1 MINNIVQYQKIYNH
15 VWRKHKSR
23 IQTEKKIGEI
33 RNYLI
38 EEINQNKLMGKK
50 RKKVCR
56 VFSYILLIVTSRITE
71 LVYIFA
77 FVSSV
82 GIPIGIT
89 SSSVGLKICVIT
101 AGLKSISQ

>member
-1 MINNIVQYQKIYNH
+1 
-15 VWRKHKSR
+15 
-23 IQTEKKIGEI
+23 
-33 RNYLI
+33 
-38 EEINQNKLMGKK
+38 MGKK

-82 GIPIGIT
+82 GFPIGIR

>member
-1 MINNIVQYQKIYNH
+1 
-15 VWRKHKSR
+15 
-23 IQTEKKIGEI
+23 
-33 RNYLI
+33 
-38 EEINQNKLMGKK
+38 MGKK

-82 GIPIGIT
+82 GFSIGIT